1 MICLICQKNT
11 KAQYTITIGELSISY
26 CKAHEMKAYVYLAT
40 LISENKTSA
49 EQILKSMQDDGQ
61 FKGYKKPA
69 TKKRK

>member
-11 KAQYTITIGELSISY
+11 KAHYTITIGELSISY

-49 EQILKSMQDDGQ
+49 EQILKSMQDDQ
-61 FKGYKKPA
+61 PKYKKP
-69 TKKRK
+69 TPKKRG